1 MTNLNTKEQNNE
13 ICSKLYNSDLITFDK
28 YLECTGQTESI
39 RSPNISDKHK
49 YATTNQE
56 ITKSNIYNQHINI
69 FSTYTKEPLYL
80 AVIKSTKPTSLNN
93 NSGNTNN
100 NNTDSKNNN
109 GNDNNLLTLTSGIIE
124 QDNNIFIIEKIDVSK
139 IAIKHQSTGKYV
151 MYNIPELSFS
161 LSDNKSIKTNFIMKT
176 FLVNGILKYKFIL
189 LKQGG
194 VESDYSLIIKNG
206 KLAMERDSTFT
217 WDIINLEFTD
227 IPEVDFLLNDI
238 NTIESNYNNAL
249 YNYNLLFNKKRAI
262 EDVVKL
268 ILTNANNVFVN
279 LIRLKSKN
287 EIKISFAQL
296 KSSQQDTF
304 NLLKQNEL
312 SIINNKVKEIKNQL
326 ELAKT
331 DLEMY
336 KNQMNDKINELEE
349 QLIVKQAELTAN
361 NNKIQKYNRTL
372 MNNNIVLD
380 INKFN
385 NANDENAKNI
395 LKSEINKNISNMF
408 NNKKTRVNLF
418 YVIIISILLLIIII
432 QIGVKLFN
440 IKSSSGAN

>member
-372 MNNNIVLD
+372 MNNNIILD